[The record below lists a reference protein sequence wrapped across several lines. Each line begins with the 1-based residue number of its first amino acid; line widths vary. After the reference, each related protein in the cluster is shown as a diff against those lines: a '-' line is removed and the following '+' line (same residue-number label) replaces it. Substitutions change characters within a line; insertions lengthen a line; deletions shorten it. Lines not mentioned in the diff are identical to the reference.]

1 MLKTN
6 LILVLILLLVYS
18 CARNEDT
25 LDKYAIITGTK
36 GSFEIS
42 HMFGG
47 VQQLGTSV
55 DDEAKGV
62 ATDSS
67 GNVYVTGGTL
77 GVLDGRQPCAC
88 YNDLF
93 VVKYNSSGTKQ

>member
-47 VQQLGTSV
+47 VQQLGTSSY
-55 DDEAKGV
+55 DNAYGV

-67 GNVYVTGGTL
+67 GNVYVTGSTTG
-77 GVLDGRQPCAC
+77 GLDGTNAGSS
-88 YNDLF
+88 DLF
-93 VVKYNSSGTKQ
+93 VVKYNSDGVKQ

>member
-36 GSFEIS
+36 GSFDFIWI
-42 HMFGG
+42 GTK
-47 VQQLGTSV
+47 QLGTSS
-55 DDEAKGV
+55 DDIAYGV

-67 GNVYVTGGTL
+67 DNVYVTGYTEG
-77 GVLDGRQPCAC
+77 GLDGNTSAGG
-88 YNDLF
+88 NDLF
-93 VVKYNSSGTKQ
+93 VVKYNSEGVKQ

>member
-1 MLKTN
+1 MKTN

-42 HMFGG
+42 HLFGG
-47 VQQLGTSV
+47 VQQLGSSSR
-55 DDEAKGV
+55 DSANGV

-67 GNVYVTGGTL
+67 DNVYVTGYTEG
-77 GVLDGRQPCAC
+77 GLDGNTSAGES
-88 YNDLF
+88 DIF
-93 VVKYNSSGTKQ
+93 VVKYNSSGVKQ

>member
-1 MLKTN
+1 MMKTN
-6 LILVLILLLVYS
+6 LISVLILLLVYS

-47 VQQLGTSV
+47 VQQLGTSSY
-55 DDEAKGV
+55 DNAYGV

-67 GNVYVTGGTL
+67 GNVYVTGSASGA
-77 GVLDGRQPCAC
+77 LDGNTSAG
-88 YNDLF
+88 NSDLF